1 MKKKNHKN
9 VVSHIKK
16 SVSKKPVA
24 KGSSDWNKIDALL
37 ADIRQTPLSKSEVG
51 AVHVA
56 VAEAYLD
63 ATNNILTRYKQ
74 SLEETIREWK
84 KLDEIGKRFDEK
96 YNLAKV
102 RSSLTSK

>member
-1 MKKKNHKN
+1 MKKKIHKKAT
-9 VVSHIKK
+9 SSTKK
-16 SVSKKPVA
+16 SISKKKVVT
-24 KGSSDWNKIDALL
+24 GNSDWNKIDAML

-63 ATNNILTRYKQ
+63 VTNNILAKYKQ
-74 SLEETIREWK
+74 SLEETVREWK
-84 KLDEIGKRFDEK
+84 KLDAMGKSFDEK

-102 RSSLTSK
+102 RLSLTSK